1 MVFAA
6 LQPLF
11 PIFFRRNEGVNPIS
25 THLIVDLPTL
35 THYGHLIP
43 AYLITAKICVMKQFV
58 SFSVLV
64 VLLFTVALSSCKK
77 DQDVAPANLD
87 NFYRLKSFEVGVVP
101 EQRTV
106 QVLFQVTDYYRKGV
120 STLLADDFIV
130 SENNG
135 RIDTEADIRLGQ
147 SSIPFTL
154 KNVLLLDI
162 SRSVEGFIPQIKAA
176 AKALVENKLPN
187 QEIAIYTFDAEVEVL
202 QAFTTDKTA
211 LLNALDQLPTT
222 ALVNSTNLY
231 GAVKEVADL
240 WEDNYTI
247 DGIVDGSL
255 IIFTDG
261 RHNASQVLTL
271 NDAKQATAD
280 KKVFVAA
287 LESPD
292 LDEAALK
299 QLAVESDRYFKASD
313 VNGLEQMFLNIQD
326 DIQRAANSIYF
337 LYYQSPISDPT
348 PYINKLTIE
357 VKDNFNNGSDRMITE
372 TFNSEGFGN

>member
-1 MVFAA
+1 MA
-6 LQPLF
+6 LFLF
-11 PIFFRRNEGVNPIS
+11 GLS
-25 THLIVDLPTL
+25 
-35 THYGHLIP
+35 
-43 AYLITAKICVMKQFV
+43 
-58 SFSVLV
+58 
-64 VLLFTVALSSCKK
+64 LSSCKK
-77 DQDVAPANLD
+77 DNDLSPTRLD
-87 NFYRLKSFEVGVVP
+87 SFYRLQSFEVGVVP

-106 QVLFQVTDYYRKGV
+106 QVLFQVTDYYHKGV
-120 STLLADDFIV
+120 STLQAEDFIV

-135 RIDTEADIRLGQ
+135 RIDTEANIRLGQ

-162 SRSVEGFIPQIKAA
+162 SRSVEGLIPQIKSA

-187 QEIAIYTFDAEVEVL
+187 QEIAIYTFDAQVEML
-202 QAFTTDKTA
+202 QSFTTDKTT

-231 GAVKEVADL
+231 GAIMEVADL
-240 WEDNYTI
+240 WEDSYAI

-255 IIFTDG
+255 IVFTDG

-271 NDAKQATAD
+271 SDAKRATAG

-292 LDEAALK
+292 LDEASLK

-313 VNGLEQMFLNIQD
+313 VSGLEQMFLRIQE

-337 LYYQSPISDPT
+337 LYYQSPITDPT
-348 PYINKLTIE
+348 PYNNKLTIE
-357 VKDNFNNGSDRMITE
+357 VKDNFNTGNDRMITE
-372 TFNSEGFGN
+372 TFNSAGFGN

>member
-1 MVFAA
+1 MK
-6 LQPLF
+6 
-11 PIFFRRNEGVNPIS
+11 
-25 THLIVDLPTL
+25 HL
-35 THYGHLIP
+35 
-43 AYLITAKICVMKQFV
+43 V
-58 SFSVLV
+58 SFSALV
-64 VLLFTVALSSCKK
+64 VLLFTLALASCKK
-77 DQDVAPANLD
+77 DNDVSPANLD

-106 QVLFQVTDYYRKGV
+106 QVLFQVTDYYQKGV
-120 STLLADDFIV
+120 STLVADDFIV
-130 SENNG
+130 SENDG
-135 RIDTEADIRLGQ
+135 RIDTEANIRLGQ
-147 SSIPFTL
+147 SAIPFTL
-154 KNVLLLDI
+154 KNVLLLDV

-187 QEIAIYTFDAEVEVL
+187 QEIAIYTFDAEVEML
-202 QAFTTDKTA
+202 QTFTTDKTA

-231 GAVKEVADL
+231 GAVMEVADL
-240 WEDNYTI
+240 WEDNYAI

-255 IIFTDG
+255 IVFTDG
-261 RHNASQVLTL
+261 RHNASQVLSL

-313 VNGLEQMFLNIQD
+313 VSGLEQMFLHIQD

-337 LYYQSPISDPT
+337 LYYQSPITDPT
-348 PYINKLTIE
+348 PYNNKLTIE
-357 VKDNFNNGSDRMITE
+357 VKDNFNNGSDRLITE

>member
-1 MVFAA
+1 M
-6 LQPLF
+6 P
-11 PIFFRRNEGVNPIS
+11 
-25 THLIVDLPTL
+25 HLIAELPAHTP
-35 THYGHLIP
+35 HRHPIP
-43 AYLITAKICVMKQFV
+43 SHSITAKISVMKHFV
-58 SFSVLV
+58 SFSALFALV
-64 VLLFTVALSSCKK
+64 AGLVFVSCKK
-77 DQDVAPANLD
+77 DNDLAPNTLE
-87 NFYRLKSFEVGVVP
+87 NYYRLKSFEVGVIP

-106 QVLFQVTDYYRKGV
+106 QVLFQVTDYYHKGV

-154 KNVLLLDI
+154 KNVLLLDV
-162 SRSVEGFIPQIKAA
+162 SRSVEAFIPQIKAA
-176 AKALVENKLPN
+176 ANALVENKLPN
-187 QEIAIYTFDAEVEVL
+187 QEIAIYIFDAEVTVL
-202 QAFTTDKTA
+202 QEFTTDKTA
-211 LLNALDQLPTT
+211 LLNALNALPSSG
-222 ALVNSTNLY
+222 LVNSTNLY
-231 GAVKEVADL
+231 GAVMEVAGL

-261 RHNASQVLTL
+261 RHNASQVLSL
-271 NDAKQATAD
+271 NDAKQATAN

-292 LDEAALK
+292 LDEVSLQ
-299 QLAVESDRYFKASD
+299 QLAGQSDRYFKASD
-313 VNGLEQMFLNIQD
+313 VNGLEQMFLSIQQ

-337 LYYQSPISDPT
+337 LYYQSPITDPT
-348 PYINKLTIE
+348 PYNNKLTIE